1 MCVCVSL
8 ICSVIVLLSD
18 ISLSVLLLFFK
29 FLFSYS
35 VGGRGRYGRIESALF
50 PILLSSPSSFSFFL
64 RMASNLL
71 PEIQLKD
78 PEKEFEILKQIGSGG
93 YGVVYKVSSI
103 GSNEICIS
111 PELLVIDTVYLYA
124 FITFH

>member
-1 MCVCVSL
+1 MTYRCQYYYY
-8 ICSVIVLLSD
+8 
-18 ISLSVLLLFFK
+18 FFFV
-29 FLFSYS
+29 FLFSRRE
-35 VGGRGRYGRIESALF
+35 GGEGRIESASFL
-50 PILLSSPSSFSFFL
+50 ILISSPSSFSFSL

-103 GSNEICIS
+103 GSNEIFIS
-111 PELLVIDTVYLYA
+111 PELLVLNTVYLYA
-124 FITFH
+124 FITCH